1 LLNASR
7 LLLVRSSLV
16 VGLAAIATLTVTGR
30 AAHLPVAEVR
40 PGMVG
45 EGVTRLDG
53 GQQVRFKAHI
63 LGVLDNV
70 IGPRRQVVLAR
81 LEGANLEH
89 TGVIAGMS
97 GSPVYVDGRLLGA
110 VAYSMGQFP
119 KEPIAGITPIGEMLD
134 ATAASASPGARA
146 SSYLPFDMALDAEA
160 LVTEWRRTLQA
171 SRLMRGTP
179 RGPLDGIGPVAAG
192 GLELV
197 PITTPLTLAGFS
209 QETAA
214 LIGDLLGPAG
224 FAPVR
229 GQAVGVGASSMNAV
243 SPGVARAARGDVA
256 LEPGDAVGVSLVGGD
271 LALGA
276 TGTVTY
282 VDGPRVLAFGHPFF
296 SLGPTRMPLTQ
307 ADVVTVVPSL
317 LNSIKLAA
325 IGPVIGTM
333 TQDRA
338 TAIAGTLGPGPRTV
352 PLRVTHVAG
361 GGAPRTFSLTVAE
374 DQLFTPLLVYVSA
387 ANVLQSYQRQLGV
400 ATIRVNGS
408 ARIGGSTLSFDD
420 VYSGDSAL
428 VNASASLA
436 APLSAVLRSDLG
448 AATIDGIDVTFTT
461 DEQARTSRLG
471 QVWLSDP
478 RPRAGQTVALHVE
491 TRTFRSGPTTRVLEV
506 PVPAHAA
513 GTALQLQV
521 IDGGTL
527 AQQEGRRRTLEQA
540 RSIDE
545 LVTLLNGSRRGDRWY
560 VRLVRAARG
569 TVVGGRDMPALPG
582 TVLTVLDGVPATTA
596 LDVDVLGEWEL
607 PADAV
612 AIGQRTLAFTPS
624 VP

>member
-1 LLNASR
+1 MLDAPSLPLLAR
-7 LLLVRSSLV
+7 LSLTVLL
-16 VGLAAIATLTVTGR
+16 GAAATLPITGQTT
-30 AAHLPVAEVR
+30 HMSVSEVR

-45 EGVTRLDG
+45 EGVTRLEG
-53 GQQVRFKAHI
+53 GVRVTFKAHL

-119 KEPIAGITPIGEMLD
+119 KEPIAGITPIAEMLD
-134 ATAASASPGARA
+134 ATAAPAATATRTVAAP
-146 SSYLPFDMALDAEA
+146 PFDLPLAADA
-160 LVTEWRRTLQA
+160 LVEDWRRTLPSLQVVHTRPQPPLAGLDTRA
-171 SRLMRGTP
+171 S
-179 RGPLDGIGPVAAG
+179 G
-192 GLELV
+192 GLTLV
-197 PITTPLTLAGFS
+197 PITTPLTLSGF
-209 QETAA
+209 TRAA
-214 LIGDLLGPAG
+214 SALVEDLLGPAG
-224 FAPVR
+224 FAPVT
-229 GQAVGVGASSMNAV
+229 GQAVSHAATPGAAAGAAN
-243 SPGVARAARGDVA
+243 PGAPLA
-256 LEPGDAVGVSLVGGD
+256 PGDAVGVSLVGGD

-282 VDGPRVLAFGHPFF
+282 VDGPRVIAFGHPFF
-296 SLGPTRMPLTQ
+296 SLGPTHMPMTR
-307 ADVVTVVPSL
+307 AEVVTVVPSL
-317 LNSIKLAA
+317 LNSIKLATM
-325 IGPVIGTM
+325 GPVIGTM

-338 TAIAGTLGPGPRTV
+338 TAIGGTLGPPPRTV
-352 PLRVTHVAG
+352 PLRITHVAG
-361 GGAPRTFSLTVAE
+361 GADPRTFSLWVAE

-387 ANVLQSYQRQLGV
+387 ANVLQSYQRELGA
-400 ATIRVNGS
+400 ATIRVDGS
-408 ARIGGSTLSFDD
+408 ARIGDATLRFDD
-420 VYSGDSAL
+420 VYAGDSAL
-428 VNASASLA
+428 INASSSLA

-461 DEQARTSRLG
+461 EEQARTSRLG
-471 QVWLSDP
+471 HVWLSDP
-478 RPRAGQTVALHVE
+478 RPRAGAAVTLHVE
-491 TRTFRSGPTTRVLEV
+491 MRTYRSGPTLQTIAV

-513 GTALQLQV
+513 GTPLRLQV

-545 LVTLLNGSRRGDRWY
+545 LVGLLNGSRRGDRWY

-569 TVVGGRDMPALPG
+569 TVVGGRDLPALPG
-582 TVLTVLDGVPATTA
+582 TVLTVLDSVPAATA
-596 LDVDVLGEWEL
+596 LDLDVLGEWEI
-607 PADAV
+607 PAEAV
-612 AIGQRTLAFTPS
+612 AIGQRTLSFTPS